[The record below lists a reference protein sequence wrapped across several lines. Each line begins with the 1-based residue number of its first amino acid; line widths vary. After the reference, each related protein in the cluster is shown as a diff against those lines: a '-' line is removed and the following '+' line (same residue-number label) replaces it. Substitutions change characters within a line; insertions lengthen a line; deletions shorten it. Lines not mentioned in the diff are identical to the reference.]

1 MRAIIDTNVL
11 LSGLLWHGTPHALL
25 DRVRDGT
32 LTLVSSPVLLA
43 ELAEVLEQPK
53 FDAVLARSSTSRERS
68 LAEIQQLAEVLVPE
82 ALPQPVC
89 RDPDDDH
96 VLALALT
103 AQVDL
108 IVSGDKDLLDLNSF
122 EKHPDRHASRC
133 IAYHRSSEVA
143 RPLRL
148 TTELLLQND
157 LPIGLIR
164 QLGNPEFVLRL
175 PIRNSPNLDT
185 LTSRSVFD
193 CVAKRTAPRIEGY
206 SHEKLFVTAATT
218 TRMNQFLQVCGIATV
233 LLVE

>member
-53 FDAVLARSSTSRERS
+53 FDAVLARSNTSRERS

-103 AQVDL
+103 AHVDL

-122 EKHPDRHASRC
+122 QNIPILAPVDA
-133 IAYHRSSEVA
+133 
-143 RPLRL
+143 LR
-148 TTELLLQND
+148 
-157 LPIGLIR
+157 R
-164 QLGNPEFVLRL
+164 
-175 PIRNSPNLDT
+175 
-185 LTSRSVFD
+185 
-193 CVAKRTAPRIEGY
+193 
-206 SHEKLFVTAATT
+206 
-218 TRMNQFLQVCGIATV
+218 
-233 LLVE
+233 VETQK